1 MDSNYKCK
9 RPKHPRENANV
20 FKILTY
26 SWMMDLF
33 KIVLKRDIEINDLYV
48 PLKEHTSST
57 LGNDLEKKWR
67 LELALANNGKRKPSL
82 LKALIMLFGTKI
94 MFQGLILSSS
104 ELIFKMCQ
112 PIFIGRL
119 LLYFNTEKGQENIDT
134 EHAYIYATCLTICT
148 LISMILYH
156 LPQVNMIHYGMKLRI
171 ACCSLI
177 YRKAMRLSNTSLG
190 ETSVGRV
197 VNLLSNDVNR
207 FDRALFFLHFL
218 WIAPLQTIVVTVLL
232 WQELGVSSI
241 FGVATLIMFI
251 PLQVWFGKKISILR
265 LKTAIRTDER
275 VHLMNEIISA
285 IQVIKMYTWE
295 KPFEYLVQCA
305 RKMEIKHIRGSSY
318 ISAVFVSFTVFQSK
332 IALFFS
338 ILAYVLL
345 GNYITAQKVF
355 VITSYYNIL
364 RVSLTIFFPQAIAQT
379 AELLMTI
386 RRIQIFLSY
395 EEKNSQE
402 VNLSKLEN
410 ITINNGVGKP
420 TVNSASNTSNT
431 DNETMLSNNLRI
443 VISNATAKW
452 VQNETEN
459 CLRHIN
465 LTVRSGQLVAI
476 IGPVGAGKSS
486 LMQAILRELP
496 LSEGRI
502 SVSGVVSYATQ
513 EPWLFVGSV
522 QKNILFGS
530 PMDEHR
536 YKKVIKVCALKSDFE
551 QFPYGD
557 KTIVGERGIT
567 LSGGQRARINLARA
581 IYKQADI
588 YLLDDPLSAVDT
600 HVGSHLFEKC
610 IKDFLKEKTCILIT
624 HQLQY
629 LTSVEKIVLMENA
642 SIKSESTYEELQT
655 SNLDFAKL
663 LRSSVE
669 TISVAQNTLNVGNK
683 SDPELVFVR
692 RVSEASV
699 TSNIDESKFHQN
711 KLKPTEVVETHT
723 SGNISHTVYMSYFF
737 AGGSKCKILFFILIC
752 VFTQVLSSI
761 GDSWISYW
769 ANLEEHVFRNVING
783 PTSVT
788 DNRLSTF
795 IWWSISRQTCINVFT
810 ATTIIII
817 ITAAIRSVLFVS
829 VCMKASMTLHNNMF
843 KALTKATIY
852 FFNTNPSGRILNRFS
867 KDIGTIDEL
876 LPIALMDCI
885 QNGLAALGVFVIVG
899 IVNEYMTIAG
909 LVLAFIFY
917 KIMIYYLLLSR
928 SIKRLEG
935 ITRSPVFTHL
945 NATLQGLTTIRAFEA
960 EQILTTEFDNH
971 QDLHSSA
978 WYLFLAL
985 SRGFAFWLD
994 IICLVYVSAVT
1005 FSFVAIGN
1013 GVFGGNVGLAIC
1025 QAFALQGM
1033 LQWGMRQTAE
1043 LENNMTAVERVLE
1056 YTNVTQ
1062 EDALESTDEKQFPKW
1077 ISEGRIIFK
1086 NFYLRYGPDTAYVL
1100 NNLNID
1106 IEPMQ
1111 KIGIVGRTGAGK
1123 SSLIA
1128 ALFRLAFNEGNIIID
1143 GKEIHELR
1151 LHELRSQLSII
1162 PQEPVLFSGTMRK
1175 NLDPFDDYPDHILW
1189 NALDEVELKNVIEDL
1204 PDALNSKM
1212 SENGSNFSVGQRQLI
1227 CLARAIVRNNKILVL
1242 DEATA
1247 NVDPQTDALIQMTI
1261 RTKFKTC
1268 TVLTIAHRLN
1278 TVMDSDKVL
1287 VMDKGTMVEFDH
1299 PHNLLQNKEGV
1310 FYKMVEQTGSAT
1322 SDFLHKVA
1330 AESYHTTSLVNEPT
1344 PESFVNGVDVI
1355 STKSV

>member
-9 RPKHPRENANV
+9 RPKHPRANANV
-20 FKILTY
+20 FEIITY
-26 SWMMDLF
+26 SWMLDLF
-33 KIVLKRDIEINDLYV
+33 KIVLKRDIEINDLYI
-48 PLKEHTSST
+48 PLNEHTSST

-67 LELALANNGKRKPSL
+67 LELTVANNGKRKPSL
-82 LKALIMLFGTKI
+82 LKALYMLFGTKI
-94 MFQGLILSSS
+94 MFQGLILATS
-104 ELIFKMCQ
+104 EIIFKMFQ
-112 PIFIGRL
+112 PILIGRL
-119 LLYFNTEKGQENIDT
+119 LLYFNTEGQKTTDVEQ
-134 EHAYIYATCLTICT
+134 AYMYAACLTIST
-148 LISMILYH
+148 LVSMVLYH
-156 LPQVNMIHYGMKLRI
+156 VPQVNMIHYGMKMRI
-171 ACCSLI
+171 ACCSI
-177 YRKAMRLSNTSLG
+177 IFRKAMRLSNTSLG

-207 FDRALFFLHFL
+207 FDKALFFLHFL
-218 WIAPLQTIVVTVLL
+218 WISPLQTIVVSYFL
-232 WQELGVSSI
+232 WQEIGVSSI

-275 VHLMNEIISA
+275 VHLMNQIISG

-295 KPFEYLVQCA
+295 KPFEYLVQYA
-305 RKMEIKHIRGSSY
+305 RKMEIKQIRGSSY
-318 ISAVFVSFTVFQSK
+318 ITAVFVSFMVFHSRV
-332 IALFFS
+332 ALFFS
-338 ILAYVLL
+338 ILAYVVF

-355 VITSYYNIL
+355 VMASYFNIL
-364 RVSLTIFFPQAIAQT
+364 RVSLTVFFPQAIAQI

-386 RRIQIFLSY
+386 KRIQTFLSY
-395 EEKNSQE
+395 EEKNCKV
-402 VNLSKLEN
+402 VNLSKSEN
-410 ITINNGVGKP
+410 VTTNNGVQKP
-420 TVNSASNTSNT
+420 TINSASITTNT
-431 DNETMLSNNLRI
+431 DSETMLSNYLRI
-443 VISNATAKW
+443 DISNATAKW
-452 VQNETEN
+452 TQNETEY

-465 LTVRSGQLVAI
+465 LTVSSGQLVAI

-496 LSEGRI
+496 LSEGKI
-502 SVSGVVSYATQ
+502 TVNGVVSYASQ

-522 QKNILFGS
+522 KKNILFGS

-536 YKKVIKVCALKSDFE
+536 YKQVIQVCALKSDFQ

-557 KTIVGERGIT
+557 ETIVGERGVT

-581 IYKQADI
+581 VYKQADI

-610 IKDFLKEKTCILIT
+610 IKGFLKDKTCILIT

-629 LTSVEKIVLMENA
+629 LTSVEKIVLIENA
-642 SIKSESTYEELQT
+642 NIKSESTYEELQT
-655 SNLDFAKL
+655 SNLEFAKL
-663 LRSSVE
+663 LHSSLE
-669 TISVAQNTLNVGNK
+669 MISKTHNTLNVENK
-683 SDPELVFVR
+683 SELQLIVDR
-692 RVSEASV
+692 QVSETSV
-699 TSNIDESKFHQN
+699 RSPPVDESKSHQN
-711 KLKPTEVVETHT
+711 KLKPTEVAETRT
-723 SGNISHTVYMSYFF
+723 LGNISHTVYMSYFS
-737 AGGSKCKILFFILIC
+737 AGGRKCKILFFILVCI
-752 VFTQVLSSI
+752 FTQVLSSF

-769 ANLEEHVFRNVING
+769 VNLEEHVFRNVLR
-783 PTSVT
+783 VA
-788 DNRLSTF
+788 DNKL
-795 IWWSISRQTCINVFT
+795 IWWSMSRQTCINVFS
-810 ATTIIII
+810 ATIVIMI
-817 ITAAIRSVLFVS
+817 ITVVIRSVLFVS

-867 KDIGTIDEL
+867 KDIGTIDDL
-876 LPIALMDCI
+876 LPLTLMDCI
-885 QNGLAALGVFVIVG
+885 QNGLAALGVFIVVG
-899 IVNEYMTIAG
+899 IVNVYMTVAAF
-909 LVLAFIFY
+909 VLGYIVY

-928 SIKRLEG
+928 SVKRLEG

-945 NATLQGLTTIRAFEA
+945 NATLQGLTTIRAFDA
-960 EQILTTEFDNH
+960 EQILTSEFDNH

-978 WYLFLAL
+978 WYLFISL

-994 IICLVYVSAVT
+994 IICLLYVSAIT

-1013 GVFGGNVGLAIC
+1013 GVFGGNVGLAIS

-1033 LQWGMRQTAE
+1033 LQWGMRQMAE

-1062 EDALESTDEKQFPKW
+1062 EDAIQSTDNKESPKW
-1077 ISEGRIIFK
+1077 PSEGQIIFK

-1100 NNLNID
+1100 NNININ
-1106 IEPMQ
+1106 IESMQ
-1111 KIGIVGRTGAGK
+1111 KVGIVGRTGAGK
-1123 SSLIA
+1123 SSLIS

-1143 GKEIHELR
+1143 GIEIHGLELNK
-1151 LHELRSQLSII
+1151 LRSKLSII
-1162 PQEPVLFSGTMRK
+1162 PQEPVLFSGTVRK
-1175 NLDPFDDYPDHILW
+1175 NLDPFDEYPDHILW
-1189 NALDEVELKNVIEDL
+1189 NALEEVELKNVIEEL
-1204 PDALNSKM
+1204 PNALDSKM

-1261 RTKFKTC
+1261 RSKFRTC

-1287 VMDKGTMVEFDH
+1287 VMDKGKMVEFDH

-1310 FYKMVEQTGSAT
+1310 FYKMVEQTGPAT
-1322 SDFLHKVA
+1322 SDVLHRIA
-1330 AESYHTTSLVNEPT
+1330 EESYRALSLGTEPAS
-1344 PESFVNGVDVI
+1344 ESFVNEADGI
-1355 STKSV
+1355 STKHV

>member
-699 TSNIDESKFHQN
+699 TSNIDE
-711 KLKPTEVVETHT
+711 
-723 SGNISHTVYMSYFF
+723 
-737 AGGSKCKILFFILIC
+737 
-752 VFTQVLSSI
+752 
-761 GDSWISYW
+761 
-769 ANLEEHVFRNVING
+769 R
-783 PTSVT
+783 
-788 DNRLSTF
+788 
-795 IWWSISRQTCINVFT
+795 
-810 ATTIIII
+810 
-817 ITAAIRSVLFVS
+817 
-829 VCMKASMTLHNNMF
+829 
-843 KALTKATIY
+843 
-852 FFNTNPSGRILNRFS
+852 RILNRFS

-1062 EDALESTDEKQFPKW
+1062 EDALESTVDEKQFPKW

>member
-9 RPKHPRENANV
+9 RPKHPRANANV
-20 FKILTY
+20 FEVITY
-26 SWMMDLF
+26 SWMLDLF
-33 KIVLKRDIEINDLYV
+33 KIVLKRDIEINDLYI
-48 PLKEHTSST
+48 PLDEHTSST
-57 LGNDLEKKWR
+57 LGNDLEKKWIQ
-67 LELALANNGKRKPSL
+67 ELAVANNEKRKPSL
-82 LKALIMLFGTKI
+82 LKALYMLFGTKI
-94 MFQGLILSSS
+94 MLRGLILAIS
-104 ELIFKMCQ
+104 EIFFKMFQ
-112 PIFIGRL
+112 PILIGRL
-119 LLYFNTEKGQENIDT
+119 LSYFNTEGEKTTNLEQ
-134 EHAYIYATCLTICT
+134 AYMYAACLTIST
-148 LISMILYH
+148 LVTMVLYH
-156 LPQVNMIHYGMKLRI
+156 IPQVDMIHYGMKMRI
-171 ACCSLI
+171 ACCSI
-177 YRKAMRLSNTSLG
+177 IFRKAMRLSNTSLG

-207 FDRALFFLHFL
+207 FDKALFFLHFL
-218 WIAPLQTIVVTVLL
+218 WISPLQTIVVSYFL
-232 WQELGVSSI
+232 WQEIGVSAI

-265 LKTAIRTDER
+265 LRAAIRTDER
-275 VHLMNEIISA
+275 VHLMNEIISG

-305 RKMEIKHIRGSSY
+305 RKMEIKQIRGSSY
-318 ISAVFVSFTVFQSK
+318 ITAIFVSFTVFHSRV
-332 IALFFS
+332 ALFFS
-338 ILAYVLL
+338 ILAYVLF

-355 VITSYYNIL
+355 VIASYYNIL
-364 RVSLTIFFPQAIAQT
+364 RVSLTVFFPQGIAQI

-386 RRIQIFLSY
+386 KRIQHFLSY
-395 EEKNSQE
+395 EEKNCKV
-402 VNLSKLEN
+402 VNFSKSEN
-410 ITINNGVGKP
+410 VPTNNGVKKP
-420 TVNSASNTSNT
+420 TIKSALVTTNI
-431 DNETMLSNNLRI
+431 DNETMQSNYLRI
-443 VISNATAKW
+443 VILNASAKW
-452 VQNETEN
+452 TQNETEN

-465 LTVRSGQLVAI
+465 LTVSSGQLVAI

-502 SVSGVVSYATQ
+502 SVNGVVSYASQ

-522 QKNILFGS
+522 KKNILFGS

-536 YKKVIKVCALKSDFE
+536 YKQVIQVCALKSDFE

-557 KTIVGERGIT
+557 ETTVGERGVT

-581 IYKQADI
+581 VYKQADI

-610 IKDFLKEKTCILIT
+610 IKGFLKDKTCILIT

-629 LTSVEKIVLMENA
+629 LTSVEKIVLIENA
-642 SIKSESTYEELQT
+642 NIKSESTYEELQT

-663 LRSSVE
+663 LHSSVE
-669 TISVAQNTLNVGNK
+669 MTSTTHDTLNVRKK
-683 SDPELVFVR
+683 SLPQLIVDR
-692 RVSEASV
+692 QTSV
-699 TSNIDESKFHQN
+699 GSPPHVDESKSHQN
-711 KLKPTEVVETHT
+711 KLKQTEVVETRT
-723 SGNISHTVYMSYFF
+723 LGNISHTVYMSYFF
-737 AGGSKCKILFFILIC
+737 AGGRKCKILFFILVCI
-752 VFTQVLSSI
+752 FTQILSSL

-769 ANLEEHVFRNVING
+769 VNLEEHVFRDVTNVA
-783 PTSVT
+783 
-788 DNRLSTF
+788 DNKF

-810 ATTIIII
+810 ATIVIMI
-817 ITAAIRSVLFVS
+817 ITAVIRSVLFVS

-867 KDIGTIDEL
+867 KDIGTIDDL
-876 LPIALMDCI
+876 LPLTLMDCI
-885 QNGLAALGVFVIVG
+885 HNGLAALGVFIVVG
-899 IVNEYMTIAG
+899 IVNVYMTIAAV
-909 LVLAFIFY
+909 VLAFIFY

-945 NATLQGLTTIRAFEA
+945 NATLQGLTTIRAFDA
-960 EQILTTEFDNH
+960 EQILTREFDNH

-978 WYLFLAL
+978 WYLFIAL

-1013 GVFGGNVGLAIC
+1013 GVFGGNVGLAIS

-1033 LQWGMRQTAE
+1033 LQWGMRQMAE

-1062 EDALESTDEKQFPKW
+1062 EDAIESTDNKQSPNW
-1077 ISEGRIIFK
+1077 PSEGQIIFK
-1086 NFYLRYGPDTAYVL
+1086 KFYLRYGPDTAYVL
-1100 NNLNID
+1100 NNLNIN
-1106 IEPMQ
+1106 IESMQ
-1111 KIGIVGRTGAGK
+1111 KVGIVGRTGAGK
-1123 SSLIA
+1123 SSLIS

-1143 GKEIHELR
+1143 GIEIHGLG
-1151 LHELRSQLSII
+1151 LNELRSKLSII

-1175 NLDPFDDYPDHILW
+1175 NLDPFDEYPDHILW
-1189 NALDEVELKNVIEDL
+1189 NALEEVELKNVIEEL
-1204 PDALNSKM
+1204 PNALDSKM

-1261 RTKFKTC
+1261 RTKFRTC

-1287 VMDKGTMVEFDH
+1287 VMDKGKMVEFDH

-1322 SDFLHKVA
+1322 SDFLHGIA
-1330 AESYHTTSLVNEPT
+1330 EESYHELSLRGTEPAS
-1344 PESFVNGVDVI
+1344 ESFVNEADNI
-1355 STKSV
+1355 SKKQE